1 MSRLEERV
9 RELVTKNLI
18 PGYVGA
24 SQFFDRKRGEGY
36 TGPRTVV
43 LVGQNYL
50 GLRQIVKGCF
60 EAANFVV
67 EFIEDE
73 KDMRLS
79 ANHEFYIVNLKQYFN
94 PKLKRRNQ
102 RYAQV

>member
-1 MSRLEERV
+1 MGRLEERV

-24 SQFFDRKRGEGY
+24 SQFFDRKRDKGY

-43 LVGQNYL
+43 LVGKNYL
-50 GLRQIVKGCF
+50 ELRQIVKDCF
-60 EAANFVV
+60 EAADFVV

-73 KDMRLS
+73 KDTRLN
-79 ANHEFYIVNLKQYFN
+79 ANHNFYIVNLKQYFE
-94 PKLKRRNQ
+94 PKLKERNP
-102 RYAQV
+102 RHAQV